1 MKRIIED
8 LNWIGLNDFQGGIF
22 VAKKHRIN
30 FKLILVLTVFFVAI
44 IFVVEGAVKRMFP
57 LKYDEYVYRYSYEYG
72 LDPYLVFSIIKA
84 ESSFNPNATSPKN
97 ARGLMQVTDETAIWI
112 AQMMGIK
119 DFKVESLYN
128 PDTNIKF
135 GCWLLNN
142 LKGQFKNDNLIIAS
156 YNAGSGKVNSWLNDS
171 RYSNTGETLDKIPY
185 KETDIYV
192 KRVKNYYTIYKM
204 LYDKDE

>member
-1 MKRIIED
+1 VIRRR
-8 LNWIGLNDFQGGIF
+8 
-22 VAKKHRIN
+22 RIN
-30 FKLILVLTVFFVAI
+30 LKLILILAVFLVAI
-44 IFVVEGAVKRMFP
+44 IFVFEGAVKRMFP
-57 LKYDEYVYRYSYEYG
+57 LKYEEYVYRYSYEYG

-84 ESSFNPNATSPKN
+84 ESSFNPNATSPKS
-97 ARGLMQVTDETAIWI
+97 ARGLMQVTDETALWI
-112 AQMMGIK
+112 AEMMGIK
-119 DFKVESLYN
+119 DFKIESLYN

-135 GCWLLNN
+135 GCWFLNN
-142 LKGQFKNDNLIIAS
+142 LKGQFKDDDLIIAS
-156 YNAGSGKVNSWLNDS
+156 YNAGGGKVNSWLKDS